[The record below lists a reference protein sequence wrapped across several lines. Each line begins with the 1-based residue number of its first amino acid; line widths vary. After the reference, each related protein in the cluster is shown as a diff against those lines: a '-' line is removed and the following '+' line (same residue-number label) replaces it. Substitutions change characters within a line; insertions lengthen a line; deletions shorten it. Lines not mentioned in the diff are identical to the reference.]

1 MAYGSNPVK
10 AALLVIDVQHD
21 FCEGGVL
28 EAQLTST
35 LIDPLNR
42 LVDSCAAAEIPVIF
56 TRDWHPPD
64 HSSFISQGGPW
75 PPHCVWNTR
84 GAEFAA
90 GLRVPSTATVINK
103 GVSTDDDGYSMF
115 DRTNLTDTLETLGL
129 TELAV
134 CGIAAEYCVLESVR
148 DSRRRHFR
156 TIVLEDL
163 VRAIEV
169 RPGDAER
176 AFSEMR
182 NLGAVLSTSDRWITT
197 AC

>member
-1 MAYGSNPVK
+1 MANPNEPLK
-10 AALLVIDVQHD
+10 PALLVIDVQRD

-28 EAQLTST
+28 AAQFTST

-42 LVDSCAAAEIPVIF
+42 LVESCLLAEIPVIF

-64 HSSFISQGGPW
+64 HSSFLSHGGPW
-75 PPHCVWNTR
+75 PAHCVWNTR

-103 GVSTDDDGYSMF
+103 GVARDDSGYSMF
-115 DRTNLTDTLETLGL
+115 DRTNLPETLKAL
-129 TELAV
+129 DRTELAV
-134 CGIAAEYCVLESVR
+134 CGIAAEYCVLASVK
-148 DSRRRHFR
+148 DSRHRAFR

-169 RPGDAER
+169 RPGDADR
-176 AFSEMR
+176 AFNEMR
-182 NLGAVLSTSDRWITT
+182 SLEAVLSTSDDWMRTV
-197 AC
+197 C